1 MSDDTVTDSD
11 RKKHRFDFDR
21 HTPQYRFQFEKVTE
35 ELQEKCPIA
44 WSDTYGGHWV
54 ASSSHAVFELARCP
68 HISNDHDP
76 NGERRGYH
84 GITIPHKPI
93 PLRAGILEMDPPEQR
108 WYRNTLNPYL
118 SPAAVKRWQ
127 PFIDEVVRASIDEK
141 IEQGRTDFVDDLA
154 NVVPAVLTLA
164 MLGIPLKKWLL
175 YSEPAHALV
184 YTPEDSPEAEQVR
197 EQNVQMAMDL
207 LANVNEIRHEPRPG
221 VINALLSMRID
232 GEPVPDI
239 EILGM
244 LVLLIGG
251 GFDTTTALTA
261 HALEWLSQNPEQRQ
275 RLSRD
280 RDTLL
285 DPATEEFLRF
295 YTPAPGDG
303 RTFSDDVDID
313 GTHFK
318 EGERLW
324 ISWAMA
330 NRDPSIF
337 PEPNTLILDRK
348 GNRHFSFGIGIH
360 RCIGSNVGRTV
371 FKSMLTAVLD
381 RMPDY
386 YCDPASTVHYETI
399 GVIQGMRHL
408 PATFTPGPKLGVGLE
423 ETLDKLQKI
432 CDEQELARPITE
444 RRQTAHID

>member
-164 MLGIPLKKWLL
+164 MLGIPLKKGFSTVSPRTLWSTPRRILRRQNRFGSRTCRWLWTCWPM
-175 YSEPAHALV
+175 SMRSATNHAL
-184 YTPEDSPEAEQVR
+184 
-197 EQNVQMAMDL
+197 
-207 LANVNEIRHEPRPG
+207 G
-221 VINALLSMRID
+221 
-232 GEPVPDI
+232 
-239 EILGM
+239 
-244 LVLLIGG
+244 
-251 GFDTTTALTA
+251 
-261 HALEWLSQNPEQRQ
+261 
-275 RLSRD
+275 
-280 RDTLL
+280 
-285 DPATEEFLRF
+285 
-295 YTPAPGDG
+295 
-303 RTFSDDVDID
+303 
-313 GTHFK
+313 
-318 EGERLW
+318 
-324 ISWAMA
+324 
-330 NRDPSIF
+330 
-337 PEPNTLILDRK
+337 
-348 GNRHFSFGIGIH
+348 
-360 RCIGSNVGRTV
+360 
-371 FKSMLTAVLD
+371 
-381 RMPDY
+381 
-386 YCDPASTVHYETI
+386 
-399 GVIQGMRHL
+399 
-408 PATFTPGPKLGVGLE
+408 
-423 ETLDKLQKI
+423 
-432 CDEQELARPITE
+432 
-444 RRQTAHID
+444 